1 MIEDKLLEESLDER
15 TLIEEVNWLYSRL
28 TKKEMTILLK
38 WVSANCDTA
47 VQKALDKVV
56 KLIDEFMERI
66 MKETRSQLN
75 DKDIEHNFYY
85 GYEDDTPKKAFIRGK
100 YMIEKLIAKDLKQKI
115 EGEK

>member
-56 KLIDEFMERI
+56 KLIDEKTKNFRENYNKLTGWTVGDFDVI
-66 MKETRSQLN
+66 PIFE
-75 DKDIEHNFYY
+75 IE
-85 GYEDDTPKKAFIRGK
+85 
-100 YMIEKLIAKDLKQKI
+100 DLKQQLRNSLEKTCI
-115 EGEK
+115 RNDVKEGETK